1 MPKFL
6 LVFCTLILSGIAI
19 AEDDA
24 KQNVPVPESLNN
36 YFNVDSLKQHPKTLV
51 PDFYKYYRYKNNDHI
66 IIPSLPV
73 DPQVDKNMPKMP
85 LDPLVDTKIQ
95 RVYPHV
101 GTGLVKPLPEQLEQL
116 PFKYKFKHLPEM
128 K

>member
-1 MPKFL
+1 MPKVL
-6 LVFCTLILSGIAI
+6 LVFCTLILSGVAI
-19 AEDDA
+19 AENDD

-36 YFNVDSLKQHPKTLV
+36 YLNIDSLKQHPKILV
-51 PDFYKYYRYKNNDHI
+51 PDFYKHRYQNKNHI
-66 IIPSLPV
+66 TIPSLPV
-73 DPQVDKNMPKMP
+73 DPQVDKNMPRMA
-85 LDPLVDTKIQ
+85 LDPQVDAKIL

-101 GTGLVKPLPEQLEQL
+101 GTGLLKPLPDQLEQL